1 MLSRNGTAWTADRVL
16 SERPCLPDSPGT
28 ECSMLYGA
36 FGQLIWPSR
45 NLEIYPTG
53 RIDQSAAIP
62 PPGRCS
68 GFHTCLLALTAA
80 RICNF

>member
-45 NLEIYPTG
+45 NLEIYHTG
-53 RIDQSAAIP
+53 RTGSVFGHPATRP
-62 PPGRCS
+62 
-68 GFHTCLLALTAA
+68 LLGLS
-80 RICNF
+80 RLRVL